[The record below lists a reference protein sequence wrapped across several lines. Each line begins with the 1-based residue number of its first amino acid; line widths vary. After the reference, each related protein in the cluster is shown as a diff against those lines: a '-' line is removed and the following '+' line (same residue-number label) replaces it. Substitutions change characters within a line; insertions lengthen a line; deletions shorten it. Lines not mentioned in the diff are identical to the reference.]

1 MSPESGQAWFRLGM
15 FLVVMSLVIL
25 PFQERNSAEFV
36 VTVLALLVGLLMLG
50 IVTLMIKLF
59 NR

>member
-1 MSPESGQAWFRLGM
+1 MSPESGLAWFRLGM